1 MAIFNSKMLVYQRA
15 MMVDHQDHH
24 NPRTGNPY
32 DTSTHLRPL
41 SFYLSHD
48 TYSLPEELQKVT
60 VMW

>member
-1 MAIFNSKMLVYQRA
+1 MVIFNSKMLVYQG
-15 MMVDHQDHH
+15 VYCGSNVDHH